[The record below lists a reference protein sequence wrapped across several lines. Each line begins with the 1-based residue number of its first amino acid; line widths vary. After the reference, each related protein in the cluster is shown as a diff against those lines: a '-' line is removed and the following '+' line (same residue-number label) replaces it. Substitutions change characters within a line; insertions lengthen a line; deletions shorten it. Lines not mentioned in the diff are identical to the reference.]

1 MYKLYYIERDTTLY
15 EKYPERNTGLD
26 SILELTKIACG
37 SRDDMGNVLSNTY
50 NTRVLLDLGNNV
62 TTLRTDVNN
71 GTIPA
76 FASHPLSSSAYL
88 TLRLADANSIP
99 ANFSIE
105 AYPISESW
113 TMGTGTFDSDPEAR
127 VGASWYYRNG
137 TDVSLPLAWNTGSAQ
152 SAGQE
157 SVTNSI
163 GGGAWLTSSADNSIS
178 YRASQSFSNAE
189 TIDVR
194 LNITAI
200 MNAWI
205 SNDISNHG
213 LIIKWPTAVETSGD
227 LAGSLKFFGRESN
240 TIYVP
245 KLEVAYDNSILSGT
259 GSFTE
264 INSNVYVPY
273 FTNLRS
279 AYHEFEKAKLRI
291 QTRPEFPTRTYQTS
305 SVYLDNYRLPTS
317 SYWSVLDSV
326 TDETIIPFDTG
337 STRISCDSVGN
348 YINIDFNSFLT
359 ERYYK
364 LVLRVEREG
373 GDDVQIHDNR
383 YYFRVDR

>member
-1 MYKLYYIERDTTLY
+1 MYKLYYIERDTTIY

-50 NTRVLLDLGNNV
+50 NSRVLLDLGNNV
-62 TTLRTDVNN
+62 TTLRTDINN

-88 TLRLADANSIP
+88 TLRLANANSVP

-113 TMGTGTFDSDPEAR
+113 TMGTGTFDSDPESR
-127 VGASWYYRNG
+127 VGVSWYYRNG
-137 TDVSLPLAWNTGSAQ
+137 TDVSLPSAWNTGSAQ

-157 SVTNSI
+157 SVTNLN
-163 GGGAWLTSSADNSIS
+163 GGGTWLTSSADNSIS

-194 LNITAI
+194 LNITPI

-205 SNDISNHG
+205 SNDILNHG
-213 LIIKWPTAVETSGD
+213 LIIKWPTAVEISGD

-245 KLEVAYDNSILSGT
+245 RLEVAYDNSILSGT

-264 INSNVYVPY
+264 INSDIYVPY

-279 AYHEFEKAKLRI
+279 AYHESEKAKLRI
-291 QTRPEFPTRTYQTS
+291 QTRPEFPTRAYQTS

-337 STRISCDSVGN
+337 STRISCDSSGN

-373 GDDVQIHDNR
+373 GEDVQIHDNK